1 VEKENVFR
9 VGRAPPEVH
18 GLGESEVLGQPD
30 ELRLR
35 KIGVELCATIARA
48 IVHHDDLERLASLR
62 LLEGFQAAPQEG
74 RPVAGNGVRGPGAIV
89 VVRLVEAR
97 YENGVLLPV
106 DRLGLRPGESVNLI
120 VVRRP
125 VAGRWDLPKLAK
137 AGSAED
143 LALAEQGLA
152 EWASALDTME
162 RS

>member
-1 VEKENVFR
+1 
-9 VGRAPPEVH
+9 
-18 GLGESEVLGQPD
+18 
-30 ELRLR
+30 
-35 KIGVELCATIARA
+35 
-48 IVHHDDLERLASLR
+48 
-62 LLEGFQAAPQEG
+62 
-74 RPVAGNGVRGPGAIV
+74 VRGRGTIV

-143 LALAEQGLA
+143 LALAERGLA
-152 EWASALDTME
+152 EWASAVETSAAGTDRASARRDLAK
-162 RS
+162 